1 MGGLARETRGGGCW
15 VKNAFK
21 NEIETETSLQRGQT
35 SLAQLRAVANQSI
48 CGIFLQPVLLLL
60 LLLHLLLLLLLS
72 VGIIVALH
80 QATNMKH
87 EHHQRH
93 FNARLGA
100 KL

>member
-1 MGGLARETRGGGCW
+1 MGGLARETRGGGGW

-60 LLLHLLLLLLLS
+60 LHLLLLLLLS

>member
-1 MGGLARETRGGGCW
+1 MQLGGKMPLKMKLKLKRVCNVA
-15 VKNAFK
+15 KQQA
-21 NEIETETSLQRGQT
+21 

-48 CGIFLQPVLLLL
+48 CGIFLQPVWLLLL
-60 LLLHLLLLLLLS
+60 LL
-72 VGIIVALH
+72 GIIVALH

-93 FNARLGA
+93 FNARLAA